1 MRTYVLRF
9 PTVSSDRMF
18 TVSLLLSSSLTP
30 DASTSAAVSLLE
42 KADMFFYLNKPFPL
56 PVVVEFSF
64 VRCFESKGFILKPV
78 KVAPFCSK

>member
-1 MRTYVLRF
+1 
-9 PTVSSDRMF
+9 MF

-30 DASTSAAVSLLE
+30 DAFTSAAVSLLE

-56 PVVVEFSF
+56 PIVVEFSS

-78 KVAPFCSK
+78 KVAPFCSKYRST

>member
-9 PTVSSDRMF
+9 PTVSSDRTF
-18 TVSLLLSSSLTP
+18 TVSLLLSSSLKP
-30 DASTSAAVSLLE
+30 DASTSTVSLLE

-56 PVVVEFSF
+56 PIVVEFSS